1 MKPDR
6 PFWKNRNARGLFL
19 LVAFCAG
26 ARDEN
31 LFANPTGMTV
41 GSGSATA
48 VQNGSQLNVTT
59 SQLALLNWSSFNIQA
74 GETTTFLQP
83 SANSVVFNEIGGASP
98 SQIFGSLNAN
108 GTVILANANG
118 FYFGPNSMISVGGSF
133 IATTAPLTPDF
144 GAGSAWTFTGMPPL
158 ASIVNYGQVKVGAGK
173 SLYLI
178 AEDVE
183 NHGGLSAPGGD
194 VGLYA
199 GQEVQ
204 LNERADGR
212 GFSSVVRLPAG
223 SVNNF
228 GQITADAG
236 TIALQAQVVNQ
247 NGVIQADSVQN
258 ENGVVELVASDTLNL
273 GANSTI
279 SVSGDSTATSP
290 SPGGMVVLDAGNS
303 FADTPTTKIN
313 VAAQSGGRDGIVEI
327 FGTGVNANNVQS
339 SIDNLT
345 AANVAAQADL
355 FINPYD
361 LTLSQNPT
369 AATVNNGNLDVNFNV
384 NDLANYAQIALFA
397 GDNIELQTAWNLS
410 DPGVPT
416 TLHLQAGNNITFANG
431 SSLLAGNHWNVDLV
445 AGTGFIPTTS
455 QPTPASGS
463 DEIFLDGSSYIQ
475 TQDGDIN
482 LFASGSV
489 LVGNPDY
496 FNPGIGSYI
505 NTAGGGNIYVNA
517 QYGDINAGQNYTGYT
532 IGNNGLKLGQN
543 VGGIST
549 LAGGNVTLDAGND
562 VISIPQTRTTSATT
576 PGASGAYGAGDV
588 TVIAGNQITGNF
600 LVSNGTG
607 KLEAGVSVDSDN
619 NVTVNNPTAD
629 IGTAQQGVNLS
640 LISGNWQVFAAR
652 NLYVTEVNNPNGTF
666 NANSIRIPA
675 NTFVGNIDGSGN
687 ITLPTAKSGNLFN
700 YAPNAGASF
709 WAGNAITLGNGK
721 LFRFSQDSDTTAIFP
736 PILSLMAGVGG
747 IALDSSIILYPSSQ
761 GSLNVED
768 GGNFTG
774 VINNTVP
781 TGITMSDSG
790 LPGFATFATG
800 HAVTPLHSVDPNPVV
815 FDVAGSLANLSL
827 VVPTFADITVG
838 GTQPF
843 TAPNGQNIYGTYN
856 FNFHGQNLASS
867 GVGSTTSINVMGNI
881 IYQGLVTSIIL
892 NNYNAAPLP
901 AEMFETAISTDP
913 SVTQYLAYDPATGLL
928 SYRGQ
933 MNSQGLA
940 FLQNPTVVVNGQA
953 ESISLTTPQKSALAA
968 LFAQSQGAQA
978 SGSGISLNGPGRF
991 NLTAQNMDLGTS
1003 AGIQVNQQFL
1013 PELFSPTVID
1023 GASLNVNVS
1032 GNLEMT
1038 TTAIGNSGWQGGI
1051 QMNIGGTLDLGL
1063 QSLFG
1068 EPNNV
1073 ARGIFTASDGNISVT
1088 AGGDIDVDGSRIAA
1102 YDGGNITVISQQ
1114 GDVNAGSGG
1123 AGNVEIQTE
1132 LQLNADGTVTTL
1144 AIGRNISGS
1153 GILALTDAASTIGV
1167 GNITVTALQGSI
1179 NADLGGI
1186 EQIPFNNIS
1195 KPGSF
1200 ISLDAGKDISAG
1212 NSGVI
1217 GSNIR
1222 VTAGG
1227 SISGLFVG
1235 SGSVGVNAGANFSGT
1250 IVGSTS
1256 VTVAA
1261 GGSVSG
1267 TIVGGDS
1274 VSVSGGDITAS
1285 LDTSG
1290 SVSTSGDASGA
1301 TVGIP
1306 QSNVA
1311 QNNAQTADNADA
1323 ATSKTSSQD
1332 DADELKKKKPISL
1345 AQKVSRV
1352 TVILPP
1358 KIFSENQ
1365 GSKNPL

>member
-6 PFWKNRNARGLFL
+6 PFWKNCNARRLFL
-19 LVAFCAG
+19 LVAFCVG
-26 ARDEN
+26 VRNEN

-48 VQNGSQLNVTT
+48 QQNGSQLNVTT
-59 SQLALLNWSSFNIQA
+59 SQLTLLNWSSFNIAA

-83 SANSVVFNEIGGASP
+83 SVNSVVINEIGGASP

-158 ASIVNYGQVKVGAGK
+158 ASIVNYGQVKVGTGK

-183 NHGGLSAPGGD
+183 NHGNLSAPGGD

-236 TIALQAQVVNQ
+236 TIALQAKVVNQ
-247 NGVIQADSVQN
+247 DGLIQADSIRDV
-258 ENGVVELVASDTLNL
+258 NGTIELIASDAVNL
-273 GANSTI
+273 GADSVISAKGDNTGTSSGGAVTIKSENNFSDQAGSTINIAGGAQGGNGGQTEISAAQMSAIKSSINGQATAGFINGELTIDPTDITLDSAYVASLNSLINGGLSLVNLQADNNITISTLWTLPNST
-279 SVSGDSTATSP
+279 
-290 SPGGMVVLDAGNS
+290 
-303 FADTPTTKIN
+303 
-313 VAAQSGGRDGIVEI
+313 
-327 FGTGVNANNVQS
+327 
-339 SIDNLT
+339 T
-345 AANVAAQADL
+345 AANL
-355 FINPYD
+355 N
-361 LTLSQNPT
+361 LT
-369 AATVNNGNLDVNFNV
+369 
-384 NDLANYAQIALFA
+384 
-397 GDNIELQTAWNLS
+397 
-410 DPGVPT
+410 
-416 TLHLQAGNNITFANG
+416 AGNNITFNNNSAI
-431 SSLLAGNHWNVDLV
+431 SAGNNWTVGLV
-445 AGTGFIPTTS
+445 AGTGFIPTS
-455 QPTPASGS
+455 AQPTPAAGS
-463 DEIFLDGSSYIQ
+463 DEIFLDGNSYIQ
-475 TQDGDIN
+475 TQNGNIN

-489 LVGNPDY
+489 LVGNPNY

-505 NTAGGGNIYVNA
+505 NTAGGGNIYVKA

-532 IGNNGLKLGQN
+532 IGNNGLKLGKN

-562 VISIPQTRTTSATT
+562 VISVPQTRTTSVTT
-576 PGASGAYGAGDV
+576 PGASGAYGGGNV

-607 KLEAGVSVDSDN
+607 KLEAGVSVDGNN
-619 NVTVNNPTAD
+619 NVTVNNPNAD
-629 IGTAQQGVNLS
+629 IGTIQQGVNLS

-666 NANSIRIPA
+666 NANSIRVPA
-675 NTFVGNIDGSGN
+675 NTFNGNIDSSGN
-687 ITLPTAKSGNLFN
+687 ITLPDPKQGNLFN

-709 WAGNAITLGNGK
+709 WAGNAITVGNGQ
-721 LFRFSQDSDTTAIFP
+721 LFRFNGEADTTAIFP

-747 IALDSSIILYPSSQ
+747 ITLDSSIILYPSSQ

-790 LPGFATFATG
+790 LPDFTTFATG
-800 HAVTPLHSVDPNPVV
+800 HAKTPLHSTDPNPVV
-815 FDVAGSLANLSL
+815 FDVAGSIANLSL

-838 GTQPF
+838 GAQSF
-843 TAPNGQNIYGTYN
+843 TAPNGQTIHGTYN
-856 FNFHGQNLASS
+856 FNFSGQNLASS
-867 GVGSTTSINVMGNI
+867 GVGSTTSINVMGDI
-881 IYQGLVTSIIL
+881 IYQGLITSISL

-913 SVTQYLAYDPATGLL
+913 SVTQFLAYDATTGLL

-940 FLQNPTVVVNGQA
+940 FLENPTVVVNGQT
-953 ESISLTTPQKSALAA
+953 ESISLTTSQKSALAA
-968 LFAQSQGAQA
+968 LYAQSQGVQA
-978 SGSGISLNGPGRF
+978 SGSGISLNGPGQF
-991 NLTAQNMDLGTS
+991 NITAQNMDLGTS

-1013 PELFSPTVID
+1013 SELFSATAIN
-1023 GASLNVNVS
+1023 GALLNVNLS

-1038 TTAIGNSGWQGGI
+1038 TTAIGNSGWLGGI

-1073 ARGIFTASDGNISVT
+1073 ARGIFTTSDGNISVT
-1088 AGGDIDVDGSRIAA
+1088 AVGDIDVDGSRIAA
-1102 YDGGNITVISQQ
+1102 YDGGNVTVISQQ

-1123 AGNVEIQTE
+1123 SGNVAINTE

-1144 AIGRNISGS
+1144 ATGRNISGS
-1153 GILALTDAASTIGV
+1153 GILALTDASSTIGV
-1167 GNITVTALQGSI
+1167 GNITVQALHGSI
-1179 NADLGGI
+1179 NANLGGI
-1186 EQIPFNNIS
+1186 EQVAFNNIS
-1195 KPGSF
+1195 SPDSF

-1217 GSNIR
+1217 GANIR
-1222 VTAGG
+1222 TTAGG
-1227 SISGLFVG
+1227 SISGIFVG
-1235 SGSVGVNAGANFSGT
+1235 SGAISVNAGANFSGT

-1256 VTVAA
+1256 VSVNA

-1267 TIVGGDS
+1267 TIVGGDN

-1285 LDTSG
+1285 LISG
-1290 SVSTSGDASGA
+1290 NVSTSGDAIGA

-1311 QNNAQTADNADA
+1311 QSNAQTADNADA
-1323 ATSKTSSQD
+1323 ATSKNGTQD
-1332 DADELKKKKPISL
+1332 DEDDLKKKKSISL

-1365 GSKNPL
+1365 SSKNPL

>member
-6 PFWKNRNARGLFL
+6 PFWKNCNVHRWFL
-19 LVAFCAG
+19 LVAFCVG
-26 ARDEN
+26 VRNEN

-48 VQNGSQLNVTT
+48 QQNGSQLNVTT
-59 SQLALLNWSSFNIQA
+59 SQLALLNWSSFNIAA

-83 SANSVVFNEIGGASP
+83 SVNSVVINEIGGASP

-158 ASIVNYGQVKVGAGK
+158 ASIVNYGQVKVGTGK

-183 NHGGLSAPGGD
+183 NHGDLSAPGGD

-258 ENGVVELVASDTLNL
+258 ENGVVELVASDSLNL
-273 GANSTI
+273 GANSVI
-279 SVSGDSTATSP
+279 SAKGDSTGISA
-290 SPGGMVVLDAGNS
+290 GGNITIKSSNNFSDQAGS
-303 FADTPTTKIN
+303 AIN
-313 VAAQSGGRDGIVEI
+313 IAGGAQGGNGGQVEI
-327 FGTGVNANNVQS
+327 SASQMNSVQS
-339 SIDNLT
+339 VVTGQSALGFVGGVLTIDPANLWLASAATDPSAT
-345 AANVAAQADL
+345 AGYTVVNVNNFTGLSQINLQAD
-355 FINPYD
+355 
-361 LTLSQNPT
+361 
-369 AATVNNGNLDVNFNV
+369 NN
-384 NDLANYAQIALFA
+384 IALNTVWTLA
-397 GDNIELQTAWNLS
+397 
-410 DPGVPT
+410 DPGVPA
-416 TLHLQAGNNITFANG
+416 TLTLTAGNNIVLNDHSAIV
-431 SSLLAGNHWNVDLV
+431 AGNNWAVDLT
-445 AGTGFIPTTS
+445 AGTGFVPTTI
-455 QPTPASGS
+455 QPLPPAGN
-463 DEIFLDGSSYIQ
+463 DGIYLNGNSYIQ
-475 TQDGDIN
+475 TQNGNIN
-482 LFASGSV
+482 LFAAGSV

-496 FNPGIGSYI
+496 SNPGGGAYI

-532 IGNNGLKLGQN
+532 IGINGLKLGKN

-576 PGASGAYGAGDV
+576 PGASGAYGGGDV

-607 KLEAGVSVDSDN
+607 RLEAGVSVDGN
-619 NVTVNNPTAD
+619 NSVTVNNPNAD
-629 IGTAQQGVNLS
+629 IGTIQQGVNLS

-666 NANSIRIPA
+666 NANSIRVPA
-675 NTFVGNIDGSGN
+675 NTFNGNIDSSGN
-687 ITLPTAKSGNLFN
+687 ITLPDPKQGNLFN

-709 WAGNAITLGNGK
+709 WAGNAITVGNGQ
-721 LFRFSQDSDTTAIFP
+721 LFRFNGESDTTAIFP
-736 PILSLMAGVGG
+736 PILSLMTGLGG
-747 IALDSSIILYPSSQ
+747 ITLDSSIILYPSSQ

-790 LPGFATFATG
+790 LPDFTTFATG
-800 HAVTPLHSVDPNPVV
+800 HAVMPLHLNDPNPVV
-815 FDVAGSLANLSL
+815 FDVAGSIANLSL

-838 GTQPF
+838 GAQSF

-856 FNFHGQNLASS
+856 FNFSGQNLAGAGASS
-867 GVGSTTSINVMGNI
+867 ITSINVMGDI
-881 IYQGLVTSIIL
+881 IYQGLVTSISL

-901 AEMFETAISTDP
+901 AEMFEAAISTDP
-913 SVTQYLAYDPATGLL
+913 SVTQFLAYDAATGLL

-940 FLQNPTVVVNGQA
+940 FLQNPTVVVNGQT
-953 ESISLTTPQKSALAA
+953 ESISLTTAQKSALAA
-968 LFAQSQGAQA
+968 LYAQSQGVQA
-978 SGSGISLNGPGRF
+978 SGSGIALNGPGQF
-991 NLTAQNMDLGTS
+991 NITARNMDLGTS

-1013 PELFSPTVID
+1013 SELFPPTAID
-1023 GASLNVNVS
+1023 GASLNVNLS

-1038 TTAIGNSGWQGGI
+1038 TTAIGNSGWLGGI
-1051 QMNIGGTLDLGL
+1051 QLNIGGTLDLGL

-1073 ARGIFTASDGNISVT
+1073 ARGIYTASGGNISVT

-1102 YDGGNITVISQQ
+1102 YDGGNVTVISQQ

-1123 AGNVEIQTE
+1123 AGNVAINTE
-1132 LQLNADGTVTTL
+1132 LELDADGTVTTL
-1144 AIGRNISGS
+1144 ATGRNISGS

-1167 GNITVTALQGSI
+1167 GNITVQALQGSI
-1179 NADLGGI
+1179 NANLGGI
-1186 EQIPFNNIS
+1186 EQVAFNNIS
-1195 KPGSF
+1195 SPDSF

-1217 GSNIR
+1217 GANIR
-1222 VTAGG
+1222 TTAGG
-1227 SISGLFVG
+1227 SISGIFVG
-1235 SGSVGVNAGANFSGT
+1235 SGAISVNAGANFSGT

-1256 VTVAA
+1256 VSVAA

-1267 TIVGGDS
+1267 TIVGGQN

-1285 LDTSG
+1285 LISG
-1290 SVSTSGDASGA
+1290 NVSTSGDASGA
-1301 TVGIP
+1301 AVGIP

-1332 DADELKKKKPISL
+1332 DEDDLKKKKSISL
-1345 AQKVSRV
+1345 AQKISRV

-1365 GSKNPL
+1365 SSKNPL